1 VLDRKHIEPDNLA
14 AAWREKLMKRTIL
27 PKTIIGIAVVLFSL
41 LGASRIL
48 AITTKYIDDHGGSS
62 QFELSGTMP
71 WDISESYCYGGKCWQ
86 YLQYTG
92 GNGYTK
98 GKWKEPS
105 SVPSGITSHW
115 YVYIPDNPDTAL
127 DGTVVYK
134 GNGGSAFT
142 TVVNQQ
148 GWQGQWVYLGS
159 QITLSATTKAT
170 MTNACAGGGYPC
182 DAWRQVWWDHMKMQY

>member
-1 VLDRKHIEPDNLA
+1 MGRKIPL
-14 AAWREKLMKRTIL
+14 WS
-27 PKTIIGIAVVLFSL
+27 IIGLTIASLSLFWASHVL
-41 LGASRIL
+41 AVTVI
-48 AITTKYIDDHGGSS
+48 YIDDHGGSS
-62 QFELSGTMP
+62 QFEWSGTMP
-71 WDISESYCYGGKCWQ
+71 WDIAASYCYSGRCWQ

-92 GNGYTK
+92 DNGYTK

-115 YVYIPDNPDTAL
+115 YAYIPDNPDTAL

-159 QITLSATTKAT
+159 QITLSTTTKAT
-170 MTNACAGGGYPC
+170 MSNTCVGGGYPC
-182 DAWRQVWWDHMKMQY
+182 DPWRQVWWDHVKMQY